1 MKLLHRYIFKELT
14 IPFFSSLFIL
24 IFVLLSNFILKNID
38 KFLGKGIPIG
48 VVFKFIFLNSAWIFS
63 LAVPMAI
70 LITTLMAFGRLS
82 SDNEITAFKA
92 SGIKYIDLLKPGI
105 LFGTL
110 LILFMIP
117 FNLWILPEMNHNI
130 KKTSYDISRSRPD
143 VEFNEQLLNT
153 LADKIIY
160 VGKRLNKNSF
170 NDIIIFDN
178 KYKNNHT
185 TILSNNGSFHSL
197 QDGIIL
203 DLNNGSIHEHLLTK
217 NEYRKTYF
225 DNYKIA
231 VPFDEL
237 NINSNINLERQEREM
252 NLDLLIEKINFY
264 KNKIIDINKKYEK
277 NNITL
282 ESMKSTI
289 ASIDSSKI
297 DNLLSIK
304 RIENRINKLK
314 LEQQK
319 NLRLVPHHQIQINK
333 YSVEIHK
340 KFSIP
345 IACLFFIFLGTPLG
359 IMAKRGNMSISIAV
373 SLLFFI
379 IYWSFLIVGEN
390 LADKNKLNPAI
401 AMWLPNIFIGFLS
414 YYLYNIYTRENQT
427 LNLNFSILKFKK
439 MK

>member
-1 MKLLHRYIFKELT
+1 MKLIHRYILKELT
-14 IPFFSSLFIL
+14 LPFFGSLFIL

-38 KFLGKGIPIG
+38 KFLGKGISIG
-48 VVFKFIFLNSAWIFS
+48 IVFKYIFLNSAWIFS

-92 SGIKYIDLLKPGI
+92 SGIKYSDLLKPGI

-110 LILFMIP
+110 LILFMVP

-130 KKTSYDISRSRPD
+130 KKTSYHISRSRPD

-160 VGKRLNKNSF
+160 VGKRLNENSF

-185 TILSNNGSFHSL
+185 TILATNGSFHSL

-237 NINSNINLERQEREM
+237 NINSNINLDRQEREM
-252 NLDLLIEKINFY
+252 NIGLLIEKINFY
-264 KNKIIDINKKYEK
+264 KNKITDINKKYEE
-277 NNITL
+277 NNIIL
-282 ESMKSTI
+282 DSMNFKA
-289 ASIDSSKI
+289 ASIDSSNI
-297 DNLLSIK
+297 NNLLSIK
-304 RIENRINKLK
+304 RIENRINKLN
-314 LEQQK
+314 LEQEK
-319 NLRLVPHHQIQINK
+319 NIRLIPHHQKQINK

-359 IMAKRGNMSISIAV
+359 IMTKRGNWSISIAV
-373 SLLFFI
+373 SLLIFI
-379 IYWSFLIVGEN
+379 IYWSFLIIGEN
-390 LADKNKLNPAI
+390 MSDKNKLNPAF

-414 YYLYNIYTRENQT
+414 YYLYNFYTRDNQSF
-427 LNLNFSILKFKK
+427 NLSKLSFIKRK
-439 MK
+439 

>member
-1 MKLLHRYIFKELT
+1 MKLIHKYILKELT

-38 KFLGKGIPIG
+38 KFLGKGISLWI
-48 VVFKFIFLNSAWIFS
+48 VLKFLFLNSAWIFS

-92 SGIKYIDLLKPGI
+92 SGIKYLDFIKPGI

-110 LILFMIP
+110 LVFFMIP

-153 LADKIIY
+153 LADKTIY
-160 VGKRLNKNSF
+160 LGKRLDENSF

-185 TILSNNGSFHSL
+185 TILANNGDFHSL

-203 DLNNGSIHEHLLTK
+203 DLKSGSIHEHLLMK

-231 VPFDEL
+231 IPFDEL
-237 NINSNINLERQEREM
+237 NLNSNLNLDRQEREM
-252 NLDLLIEKINFY
+252 NIGLLIQKINYY
-264 KNKIIDINKKYEK
+264 KNKIIDINKKYAT
-277 NNITL
+277 NYSIL
-282 ESMKSTI
+282 DSMYRKI
-289 ASIDSSKI
+289 ELIDSSNI
-297 DNLLSIK
+297 DNLLTIK
-304 RIENRINKLK
+304 RIENRINKIK
-314 LEQQK
+314 LEQEK
-319 NLRLVPHHQIQINK
+319 NQRLIPHHKKEINK

-379 IYWSFLIVGEN
+379 IYWSFLIIGEN
-390 LADKNKLNPAI
+390 LADKNKLNPAF
-401 AMWLPNIFIGFLS
+401 AMWLPNIFIGILS
-414 YYLYNIYTRENQT
+414 YYLYYIYNKENQT
-427 LNLNFSILKFKK
+427 FNLNLSLLKFKK
-439 MK
+439 

>member
-1 MKLLHRYIFKELT
+1 MKLIHRYILKELT
-14 IPFFSSLFIL
+14 LPFFGSLFIL

-38 KFLGKGIPIG
+38 KFLGKGISIG
-48 VVFKFIFLNSAWIFS
+48 IVFKYIFLNSAWIFS

-92 SGIKYIDLLKPGI
+92 SGIKYSDLLKPGI

-110 LILFMIP
+110 LILFMVP

-130 KKTSYDISRSRPD
+130 KKTSYHISRSRPD

-160 VGKRLNKNSF
+160 VGKRLNENSF

-185 TILSNNGSFHSL
+185 TILATNGSFHSL

-237 NINSNINLERQEREM
+237 NINSNINLDRQEREM
-252 NLDLLIEKINFY
+252 NIGLLIEKINFY
-264 KNKIIDINKKYEK
+264 KNKITDINKKYEE
-277 NNITL
+277 NNIIL
-282 ESMKSTI
+282 DSMNFKA
-289 ASIDSSKI
+289 ASIDSSNI
-297 DNLLSIK
+297 NNLLSIK
-304 RIENRINKLK
+304 RIENRINKLN
-314 LEQQK
+314 LEQEK
-319 NLRLVPHHQIQINK
+319 NIRLIPHHQKQINK

-359 IMAKRGNMSISIAV
+359 IMTKRGNWSISIAV
-373 SLLFFI
+373 SLLIFI
-379 IYWSFLIVGEN
+379 IYWSFLIIGEN
-390 LADKNKLNPAI
+390 MADKNKLNPAF

-414 YYLYNIYTRENQT
+414 YYLYNIYTRDNQSF
-427 LNLNFSILKFKK
+427 NLSKLSFIKRK
-439 MK
+439 

>member
-1 MKLLHRYIFKELT
+1 
-14 IPFFSSLFIL
+14 
-24 IFVLLSNFILKNID
+24 
-38 KFLGKGIPIG
+38 
-48 VVFKFIFLNSAWIFS
+48 
-63 LAVPMAI
+63 
-70 LITTLMAFGRLS
+70 
-82 SDNEITAFKA
+82 
-92 SGIKYIDLLKPGI
+92 
-105 LFGTL
+105 
-110 LILFMIP
+110 MIP